1 MLFLRLKQIFII
13 ISERLGEKLKD
24 AKRMRNILAH
34 EYGAVDD
41 EVVFQ
46 AISEEL
52 SDDVTEFLIKIKNN

>member
-1 MLFLRLKQIFII
+1 LLFLRLKQIFII